1 MSKMKPE
8 IKKMW
13 IDALRSDNYDQTQG
27 HLCEMD
33 INGVARWCC
42 LGVLTDLAIK
52 NGVDID
58 IERSAHFENILI
70 FDQSSEILSPS
81 VMEWAGME
89 SSSGDYTY
97 DYYEGDYL
105 TSTLVEDNDNGQ
117 SFRQIADT
125 IEMYF

>member
-1 MSKMKPE
+1 MSRMKPK

-13 IDALRSDNYDQTQG
+13 IDALRSDNYDQTQS

-33 INGVARWCC
+33 INGVSRWCC

-52 NGVDID
+52 NGVDIKS
-58 IERSAHFENILI
+58 ERSAHFENIII
-70 FDQSSEILSPS
+70 FDKSSEILSPL

-89 SSSGDYTY
+89 TSCGEYNRGHFASS
-97 DYYEGDYL
+97 
-105 TSTLVEDNDNGQ
+105 LVEDNDNGQ
-117 SFRQIADT
+117 SFKEIADT